1 MSEEIAGLYVS
12 INADLTGLLTGLEET
27 RFLLEDLG
35 AEGGLLGSLPQR
47 ATADIQKMVAG
58 IGAALAPLPKV
69 LQAGL
74 EKPIAEAMRNVQ
86 QTLAQKV
93 AEMIERL
100 YRAAREIHTIALTL
114 GVPSPINV
122 AALEGRAE
130 GGAVVAGKAYW
141 VGEAGPEIFM
151 PGVSGQV
158 IPNGALGG
166 GSSVVIQQLVVQ
178 SYAQNGEALLD
189 EVIAAAER
197 RGAERVFAR

>member
-1 MSEEIAGLYVS
+1 
-12 INADLTGLLTGLEET
+12 LEET
-27 RFLLEDLG
+27 RFLLEELG

-47 ATADIQKMVAG
+47 ATADVQKMVGG
-58 IGAALAPLPKV
+58 IGAALVPLPKV

-86 QTLAQKV
+86 QTLSQKV

-100 YRAAREIHTIALTL
+100 YQAARQIHTIALTL

-158 IPNGALGG
+158 IPPGTLSRG
-166 GSSVVIQQLVVQ
+166 GSQIVIQNLVVQ